1 MAATRSRSPASVG
14 CTHGT
19 VKAVA
24 LAAAE
29 RAAFGCI
36 LRPLAEAGPLGSWA
50 ELGPLGPGNAV
61 SNGPNKRADVAAFQP
76 PRHHTSLLW
85 DYTPARMA
93 LLQQP
98 AKQPEYRR
106 HRPHESFVQGLSASL
121 PCRDAFGRALVA
133 AAGARFELEQVQLE
147 EALPALEAK
156 HRSVTCLVDLAATMA
171 APSGDDK
178 SGVYRVGG

>member
-1 MAATRSRSPASVG
+1 
-14 CTHGT
+14 
-19 VKAVA
+19 
-24 LAAAE
+24 
-29 RAAFGCI
+29 
-36 LRPLAEAGPLGSWA
+36 
-50 ELGPLGPGNAV
+50 
-61 SNGPNKRADVAAFQP
+61 
-76 PRHHTSLLW
+76 LLW

-93 LLQQP
+93 LLRQP

-133 AAGARFELEQVQLE
+133 AAGARFDLEQVQIE

-171 APSGDDK
+171 APSGEDK
-178 SGVYRVGG
+178 SGVYRVP